1 MNANLI
7 LRSRLL
13 LNAAILTA
21 LLSLAALYA
30 PVALQE
36 LAGITT
42 TPAVYACGPQTGGGD
57 C

>member
-13 LNAAILTA
+13 LKAVVLTA
-21 LLSLAALYA
+21 LLALALYA

-36 LAGITT
+36 LAGISA
-42 TPAVYACGPQTGGGD
+42 TPAVYACGPQSSGGD

>member
-13 LNAAILTA
+13 LNALMLTVLLA
-21 LLSLAALYA
+21 LATLYA

-42 TPAVYACGPQTGGGD
+42 TPAVYACGPQSGGGD